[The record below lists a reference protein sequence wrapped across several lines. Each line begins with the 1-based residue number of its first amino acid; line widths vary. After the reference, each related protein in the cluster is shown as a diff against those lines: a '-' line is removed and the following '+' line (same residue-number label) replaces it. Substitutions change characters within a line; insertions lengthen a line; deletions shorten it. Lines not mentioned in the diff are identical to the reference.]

1 MKKIIVLYQ
10 THLTDGPSV
19 RGRAG
24 EFSLIDKKLPDYE
37 KTDILGRGSYIDMF
51 KIKVRATHPG
61 NSCFSGLLS
70 SKSEALEMS

>member
-1 MKKIIVLYQ
+1 M
-10 THLTDGPSV
+10 V
-19 RGRAG
+19 RPLGAG
-24 EFSLIDKKLPDYE
+24 EFGLIDKKLPDYE